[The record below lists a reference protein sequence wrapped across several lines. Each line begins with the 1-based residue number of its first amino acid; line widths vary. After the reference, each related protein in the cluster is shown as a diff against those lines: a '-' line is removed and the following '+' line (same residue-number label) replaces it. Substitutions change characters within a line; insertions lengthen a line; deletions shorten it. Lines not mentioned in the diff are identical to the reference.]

1 MTIGKRLYFGFGMI
15 LGLLTLL
22 FFVNLIAAS
31 RQSSALESVSTI
43 EAVRYQIVQNCL
55 NLNNFLLSG
64 DPRDEEKVN
73 KGMLDTA
80 DTLKRGQSQAASESL
95 RMALIHAERTETA
108 WADNFAKPL
117 PATRHQLRP
126 GDV

>member
-31 RQSSALESVSTI
+31 RQSSALESFGAI

-64 DPRDEEKVN
+64 DPRDADKVN
-73 KGMLDTA
+73 KRMLDTSH
-80 DTLKRGQSQAASESL
+80 TLKRGQSQADSEAL
-95 RMALIHAERTETA
+95 RIALIQADSTDAA
-108 WADNFAKPL
+108 WGDNFPKPL
-117 PATRHQLRP
+117 LAN
-126 GDV
+126 